1 MASRGQDNNEVF
13 KASIEKNLSALF
25 GTKTYVDVQDPLIF
39 GLQIL
44 FVSCRLCKKFKD
56 RI

>member
-39 GLQIL
+39 GLQF
-44 FVSCRLCKKFKD
+44 FVCFL
-56 RI
+56 